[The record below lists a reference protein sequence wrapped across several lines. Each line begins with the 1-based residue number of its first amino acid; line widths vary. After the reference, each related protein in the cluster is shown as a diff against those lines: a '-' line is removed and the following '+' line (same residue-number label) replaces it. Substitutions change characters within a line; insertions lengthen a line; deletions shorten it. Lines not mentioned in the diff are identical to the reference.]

1 MGETIDNMKL
11 LRENIEKYK
20 LNHSTFDIK
29 ELQEIRD
36 SISLSLFYLSN
47 EYALLKHL
55 VDTNEYFKKRKFAQE
70 CESLRVK
77 SDEITGKRFT
87 REQITDKAFLNSTEE
102 SEQLIN
108 SERDFF
114 EMKLIFDT
122 SNQILNSLSSRIN
135 LRKNV

>member
-1 MGETIDNMKL
+1 MAESINNMKL
-11 LRENIEKYK
+11 LMESIERYK
-20 LNHSTFDIK
+20 LNHSTFDTK

-36 SISLSLFYLSN
+36 SISLCLFYLSN

-55 VDTNEYFKKRKFAQE
+55 MDTKEYFKKKKFAQE
-70 CESLRVK
+70 CESLRLK
-77 SDEITGKRFT
+77 SDEITGKKLT

-102 SEQLIN
+102 NEQLIDA
-108 SERDFF
+108 ERDFF